1 MLSDI
6 QIAQQ
11 AKLRPIEEIAKQLD
25 LSPDE
30 VELYGKY
37 KAKVDTK
44 VYDRL
49 KDRPDGKLIYT
60 TAITATP
67 AGEGKTVTAIGLTQA
82 LGHLGKNVIAC
93 IREPSLGPTFGVKG
107 GAAGGGYS
115 QVVPM
120 EDINLHF
127 TGDIHAVTTAHNLLA
142 ALLDNHIAKGNELNL
157 DPKRIVFRR
166 VMDMNDRQLRNIV
179 IGLGGL

>member
-67 AGEGKTVTAIGLTQA
+67 AGEGKTVTAS
-82 LGHLGKNVIAC
+82 V
-93 IREPSLGPTFGVKG
+93 
-107 GAAGGGYS
+107 
-115 QVVPM
+115 
-120 EDINLHF
+120 
-127 TGDIHAVTTAHNLLA
+127 
-142 ALLDNHIAKGNELNL
+142 
-157 DPKRIVFRR
+157 
-166 VMDMNDRQLRNIV
+166 
-179 IGLGGL
+179 